1 MKTQI
6 VNLSNKQAAAL
17 SVATLSKGGIVVLP
31 TESSYGIAVD
41 ATNRPAVARVYSLK
55 KRSGGKFMPVI
66 VASVAMA
73 KKFFLL
79 NRNALKLC
87 KLFPAP
93 LTLVVKQRGKKLA
106 RNLSADRTV
115 AFRVS
120 ANKFCRDVS
129 RRLKKPITSTSA
141 NISGKEATFSF
152 RKAQKLFAGKVEL
165 IIDAGV
171 LPRRKPST
179 IVNCCAAKPITLRRG
194 AFHFP

>member
-1 MKTQI
+1 M
-6 VNLSNKQAAAL
+6 
-17 SVATLSKGGIVVLP
+17 VLP
-31 TESSYGIAVD
+31 TESSYGVAVD
-41 ATNRPAVARVYSLK
+41 ATNSEAVARVYSLK
-55 KRSGGKFMPVI
+55 KRTGSKSMPVI

-79 NRNALKLC
+79 NANALELC
-87 KLFPAP
+87 KFFPSP

-106 RNLSADRTV
+106 HNVSADRTV

-120 ANKFCRDVS
+120 ANKFCRYVS
-129 RRLKKPITSTSA
+129 RRLTKPITSTSA
-141 NISGKEATFSF
+141 NLSGKEAVFSF

-179 IVNCCAAKPITLRRG
+179 IVNCCAEKPITLRRG
-194 AFHFP
+194 AFRFP